1 MVFSFFK
8 NLLDTNQRDIDRY
21 RAMVDRINSFTNQ
34 VAKLKDNQFVTKT
47 EEYRQRLSEGADM
60 NEILPEAFALVRE
73 ATTRVLG
80 MRHYDVQLM
89 AAIAFH
95 EGKIAEQKT
104 GEGKT
109 LSAVPALYLNA
120 LSGKGVHLVTVNDYL
135 VRRDAGWNGPV
146 FKFLGLSTGVVIH
159 DDQLRGFLYDSEYS
173 DPDHDD
179 PRLKHLRPV
188 SRKEAYAADITY
200 GTNTEFGFDYL
211 RDNMAV
217 SKDSQVQR
225 PHHYAIVDEVDS
237 ILIDEARTPLIISAP
252 DAEPTEKYIQFANLA
267 SKLQSDTDF
276 TIDEKVRSVALTDHG
291 IKKIEKLLG
300 VENLYEKDFDTIH
313 HLENALKAKMLFIRD
328 RHYVTRENQIVI
340 VDEFTGRLMPGR
352 RWSDGLHQ
360 AVEAKEGVRIQ
371 QESKTLATVSLQNYF
386 RMYTKLAGMTGTAAT
401 EGEEFRKIYNLEV
414 VIIPTHRDV
423 SRIDNHDVIYKT
435 TRAKYTAIA
444 NLVETLRAKKQP
456 VLIGTTSIQKNEIIA
471 QLLTRKKI
479 PHQVLNA
486 KNHEKEANIIAQA
499 GLPGAVTVATN
510 IAGRGVDI
518 VLGGAKPNLPSDST
532 SAKAKQA
539 YKKSLDAWQKA
550 HDQVLKSGGL
560 YIIGTE
566 RHESRRIDNQLRG
579 RSGRQGD
586 PGASQFFVSLDDEI
600 MRIFGGEQVAR
611 MMTAFNLPED
621 QPLDAKLVSRAI
633 EQAQVKVEGFHFDQR
648 KYLVEYDDVLNKQR
662 EIIYKLRQKTL
673 DGYDFHDELVTKSK
687 KQIDQLIALY
697 APEGYV
703 TEEVDKITQEFAE
716 IVPTSN
722 ADLTTLRKQVA
733 KSQDA
738 VALQET
744 FHAKLETAFQSKVSQ
759 YGEDVMNEIERH
771 TMRTAID
778 QLWVDHLDSIED
790 IREGIGLR
798 SYAQKDPL
806 VEYKQEAYGQF
817 ENLINQIDY
826 QVVRRVLRVQVQ
838 FAASPQMD
846 ISRAQATHV
855 IPTLNVQEP
864 IETSPVQLPDQLPEE
879 LPEVES
885 SIASDSPKPTNSALD
900 DFAQAMGTISSTPG
914 ATKTSSTAT
923 QGRVAKNLGRN
934 EPCWCGSGKKYK
946 KCHWPN

>member
-1 MVFSFFK
+1 MAFSFLK
-8 NLLDTNQRDIDRY
+8 NLLDTNKRDIDRY
-21 RAMVDRINSFTNQ
+21 TAMVDRINLHTEKYQKLKESDFLNQTNQ
-34 VAKLKDNQFVTKT
+34 FKQRLTEGAKLDD
-47 EEYRQRLSEGADM
+47 L
-60 NEILPEAFALVRE
+60 LPEAFALARE
-73 ATTRVLG
+73 ATFRVLG
-80 MRHYDVQLM
+80 FSHYDVQLM

-109 LSAVPALYLNA
+109 LSAVPALYLNSLGGNGA
-120 LSGKGVHLVTVNDYL
+120 HLVTVNDYL
-135 VRRDAGWNGPV
+135 ARRDAGWNGPI
-146 FKFLGLSTGVVIH
+146 FHLLGLSTGVVIH
-159 DDQLRGFLYDSEYS
+159 NEQLRGYIYDPEYT
-173 DPDHDD
+173 DPEHDD
-179 PRLKHLRPV
+179 PRLMHMRPC
-188 SRKEAYAADITY
+188 SRKEAYQADITY

-211 RDNMAV
+211 RDNMAQNA
-217 SKDSQVQR
+217 SDQVQR
-225 PHHYAIVDEVDS
+225 GYHFAIVDEVDS

-252 DAEPTEKYIQFANLA
+252 DAEPTEKYLQFANLA

-276 TIDEKVRSVALTDHG
+276 NIDEKLRSVALTEHG

-313 HLENALKAKMLFIRD
+313 HLENALKSKMLFTLD
-328 RHYVTRENQIVI
+328 RHYVIRENQIVI

-360 AVEAKEGVRIQ
+360 AVEAKEGVKIQ
-371 QESKTLATVSLQNYF
+371 QESKTLATVSLQNFF

-414 VIIPTHRDV
+414 VIIPTHRPVARLDH
-423 SRIDNHDVIYKT
+423 HDIIYKT

-444 NLVETLRAKKQP
+444 NLVQTLQAKKQP

-486 KNHEKEANIIAQA
+486 KNHEREANIIAQA
-499 GLPGAVTVATN
+499 GMPGAITVATN

-518 VLGGAKPNLPSDST
+518 VLGGAKPNPVPESS
-532 SAKAKQA
+532 SAKVKQA
-539 YKKSLDAWQKA
+539 YQKDLAAWQKA
-550 HDQVLKSGGL
+550 HEQVIASGGV
-560 YIIGTE
+560 YVIGTE

-621 QPLDAKLVSRAI
+621 QPLDARLAAKAI

-662 EIIYKLRQKTL
+662 EIIYKLRQKTIEN
-673 DGYDFHDELVTKSK
+673 YNFHEEIIKKSK
-687 KQIDQLIALY
+687 KQIDLLINLY
-697 APEGYV
+697 APDGYV
-703 TEEVDKITQEFAE
+703 SQEIDKLSQEFAE
-716 IVPTSN
+716 IVPISDS
-722 ADLTTLRKQVA
+722 DLNQLRDDLSQV
-733 KSQDA
+733 QDA
-738 VALQET
+738 LSLQDLLHE
-744 FHAKLETAFQSKVSQ
+744 KISKAFESKMSK
-759 YGEDVMNEIERH
+759 YGDEVMQEIERH
-771 TMRTAID
+771 TIRTAID
-778 QLWVDHLDSIED
+778 QLWVEHLDSIEN

-806 VEYKQEAYGQF
+806 VEYKQEAYSQF

-826 QVVRRVLRVQVQ
+826 QVVRRILRVQVQ
-838 FAASPQMD
+838 FSNAAPGQDLRSSEID
-846 ISRAQATHV
+846 ISQ
-855 IPTLNVQEP
+855 LNVTSP
-864 IETSPVQLPDQLPEE
+864 IEKSPVQLPTKIPDQLPEIKDTK
-879 LPEVES
+879 S
-885 SIASDSPKPTNSALD
+885 STKTSNSALD
-900 DFAQAMGTISSTPG
+900 DFASAMGAIKDEVG
-914 ATKTSSTAT
+914 ATKTTSSAT
-923 QGRVAKNLGRN
+923 QGRVSKNISRN
-934 EPCWCGSGKKYK
+934 DPCWCGSGKKYK